1 MIKQNVFFKK
11 PPSWKEGGAV
21 RNNFERDP
29 PKTIPAGFGFIWFSG
44 FRGEYLNVKIYDVQ
58 QMQSDGNS
66 SHGQSPCDL
75 KSYFKIVC
83 Y

>member
-1 MIKQNVFFKK
+1 MNGQYTDKLKVCMYK
-11 PPSWKEGGAV
+11 G
-21 RNNFERDP
+21 
-29 PKTIPAGFGFIWFSG
+29 G

>member
-1 MIKQNVFFKK
+1 
-11 PPSWKEGGAV
+11 
-21 RNNFERDP
+21 
-29 PKTIPAGFGFIWFSG
+29 
-44 FRGEYLNVKIYDVQ
+44 VKIYDVQ